1 MLPIVIPALL
11 TQISGE
17 IGTQMP
23 AFGKFFGFGDMFCA
37 QSSAAPSF
45 AAAFSSDASTFPQSA
60 PSDRGAYAHLSVS
73 ELKTQLAARGLSSD
87 GLLEKA
93 DLIEKLVQN
102 PAASAGSTRSS
113 PSSSSSGP
121 APSVHMG
128 VSCDGC
134 RMSPIVGSRF
144 KCAECPNFDL
154 CGPCRSKGLHSHHH
168 LVELQ
173 QPVQAGGPWR
183 RGGRCGGGFGFGGR
197 GGFMRQMFGGFG
209 QQGQMF
215 GGFGQPHHPG
225 GHRGAWSRRAP
236 EAPTA
241 SASTPSEASAQQPEA
256 QFVRDVSYPDRSA
269 VGVGKTLV
277 KTWLVKNSGVTNWPV
292 GTKLVFTR
300 GDRNLAVEPEFPVTQ
315 PVAPGASVEV
325 SVVLRTPMEGGR
337 YSVVFQLAD
346 SACKFFGPRLWAD
359 LVVENGSAE
368 GEPLR
373 GAAAADTRFAAQL
386 KELEAMGFGLAMP
399 TMLMLLEAN
408 HGDVQAV
415 VSRLL
420 GQ

>member
-1 MLPIVIPALL
+1 VFYQFYLSFQVSMLPIVIPALL

-23 AFGKFFGFGDMFCA
+23 AFGKIFGFGDMFCA

-154 CGPCRSKGLHSHHH
+154 CGPWYLTIQ
-168 LVELQ
+168 V
-173 QPVQAGGPWR
+173 
-183 RGGRCGGGFGFGGR
+183 
-197 GGFMRQMFGGFG
+197 
-209 QQGQMF
+209 
-215 GGFGQPHHPG
+215 
-225 GHRGAWSRRAP
+225 
-236 EAPTA
+236 
-241 SASTPSEASAQQPEA
+241 
-256 QFVRDVSYPDRSA
+256 YII
-269 VGVGKTLV
+269 KT
-277 KTWLVKNSGVTNWPV
+277 TII
-292 GTKLVFTR
+292 
-300 GDRNLAVEPEFPVTQ
+300 
-315 PVAPGASVEV
+315 
-325 SVVLRTPMEGGR
+325 
-337 YSVVFQLAD
+337 
-346 SACKFFGPRLWAD
+346 
-359 LVVENGSAE
+359 
-368 GEPLR
+368 
-373 GAAAADTRFAAQL
+373 
-386 KELEAMGFGLAMP
+386 
-399 TMLMLLEAN
+399 LLN
-408 HGDVQAV
+408 IINC
-415 VSRLL
+415 
-420 GQ
+420 

>member
-1 MLPIVIPALL
+1 
-11 TQISGE
+11 
-17 IGTQMP
+17 
-23 AFGKFFGFGDMFCA
+23 
-37 QSSAAPSF
+37 
-45 AAAFSSDASTFPQSA
+45 
-60 PSDRGAYAHLSVS
+60 
-73 ELKTQLAARGLSSD
+73 
-87 GLLEKA
+87 
-93 DLIEKLVQN
+93 
-102 PAASAGSTRSS
+102 
-113 PSSSSSGP
+113 
-121 APSVHMG
+121 
-128 VSCDGC
+128 
-134 RMSPIVGSRF
+134 
-144 KCAECPNFDL
+144 
-154 CGPCRSKGLHSHHH
+154 
-168 LVELQ
+168 
-173 QPVQAGGPWR
+173 VQAGGPWR
-183 RGGRCGGGFGFGGR
+183 RGGRCGGFGFGGR

-359 LVVENGSAE
+359 LVVENGGAE